1 MDRATLE
8 NNSKS
13 VNIRNLKLVL
23 LLRISLMET
32 ESVQINLHGKMFSML
47 FRIVKIAQIFR

>member
-1 MDRATLE
+1 MDRAILE